1 MVDQLVRIITYL
13 RFDVSKKWG
22 FGWSASSSSATA
34 RVVCGMAFAIASRRC
49 RTSCGRIPASL
60 AIAAKAQ
67 GDCCTR
73 DQIHNLELGNLVL
86 DVDSATGQARVG
98 VQLQET
104 SDLTNPDW
112 QPVDVQ
118 VGDLDVGS
126 DGTVGIRAPA
136 KGRAKFFRV
145 VVPKQ

>member
-1 MVDQLVRIITYL
+1 
-13 RFDVSKKWG
+13 
-22 FGWSASSSSATA
+22 
-34 RVVCGMAFAIASRRC
+34 MAFTIASRRC
-49 RTSCGRIPASL
+49 RTSGGRSPASS
-60 AIAAKAQ
+60 AIAEKAAQ
-67 GDCCTR
+67 GGYYTR

-86 DVDSATGQARVG
+86 DVYAATGQARIG
-98 VQLQET
+98 VQLQER

>member
-1 MVDQLVRIITYL
+1 MPYSRAF
-13 RFDVSKKWG
+13 RFDELKADAQRRQHFQHLAGLKRLLAVHHLDDE
-22 FGWSASSSSATA
+22 ATA
-34 RVVCGMAFAIASRRC
+34 DVSRLRQLQ
-49 RTSCGRIPASL
+49 L
-60 AIAAKAQ
+60 A
-67 GDCCTR
+67 
-73 DQIHNLELGNLVL
+73 
-86 DVDSATGQARVG
+86 DSMCLAHLATGQARVG

>member
-1 MVDQLVRIITYL
+1 MFIPE
-13 RFDVSKKWG
+13 
-22 FGWSASSSSATA
+22 TA
-34 RVVCGMAFAIASRRC
+34 AER
-49 RTSCGRIPASL
+49 L
-60 AIAAKAQ
+60 AEAKAAH

-86 DVDSATGQARVG
+86 DVDAATGQARVG